1 MVKKTKI
8 LIEFLI
14 GILIAFGIFSYLYII
29 DFIPIGNDIYGHLYK
44 GQILTKN
51 IQNGIWYPLYTTEWY
66 NGIQLF
72 RYWPIF
78 TYYVISFFNIFV
90 NDITIS
96 YYIFLAFTF
105 LLSYSGWC
113 AISNKENKWIYV
125 VIGIFYWFLPDN
137 IRVTFGEGNL
147 ARVFIFALLPF
158 FFYFFSNLLER
169 KKHFIPTVLMIVLLT
184 CSHFMLAAMCAIIF
198 CIYAIFSSRKN
209 WYYGILSFICG
220 FLVSGLILYPG
231 LKGGLVSDTNSA
243 SIETMKD
250 WSQSLFT
257 SLSVTNR
264 YETICTFGI
273 SVLIISIFILKYGKN
288 KVGTMI
294 GLIFFTLTSSIFT
307 PLLMQLPLSQVWWMA
322 RFIQM
327 CYVLIFY
334 ELGKIIIN
342 KKYLIIIFILLILDI
357 IPSYKY
363 FTKVDEFNVNTYLL
377 EDAIEVTNN
386 RLGVVDESTIGPY
399 ISYYVLEKNIPYLQG
414 WAIQGATT
422 KDNIISLTESMKL
435 GFYNYSFKN
444 LLELGCDSIIVK
456 KSILFNFD
464 KNEFINSAS
473 YYGYE
478 LLKENNEVYLFD
490 NKQINETFGV
500 NFTYNNLSIG
510 NSSVYIS
517 YLYPSFEQGFSDN
530 IFDYQLEDLLKYK
543 KIYLSNFQFNR
554 TKELEELLLTLSN
567 NGVQIY
573 VDTTHLP
580 INALSISNLFDI
592 ESKFI
597 DLREIKNISFNE
609 NKYMFDVPYSWYTT
623 YLTTSN
629 PNVNLHTYK
638 YGEIEIGYLADY
650 ENIHLIGFNLPYL
663 YIESPQDD
671 LHLLL
676 NDIFDTTRQD
686 YLVDYEIVNINIK
699 YDSNSILIESPIEIN
714 TTLAYQDNFKSNELL
729 KENNN
734 LLIVQEGITNINIIY
749 KHFVEGIIITILGLI
764 LTIITYFKI
773 IVIDT
778 KIMEDIE

>member
-1 MVKKTKI
+1 MGKKTKI
-8 LIEFLI
+8 LIEILI
-14 GILIAFGIFSYLYII
+14 GILITCGIFSYLYAI

-44 GQILTKN
+44 GQILTEN
-51 IQNGIWYPLYTTEWY
+51 IKNGILYPLYTTEWY

-72 RYWPIF
+72 RYWPIL
-78 TYYVISFFNIFV
+78 TYYIISFFNVFV

-105 LLSYSGWC
+105 LLSYFGWC
-113 AISNKENKWIYV
+113 AISNRENKWIYV
-125 VIGIFYWFLPDN
+125 GIGIIYWFLPDN

-169 KKHFIPTVLMIVLLT
+169 KKHFIPTILMIVLLT

-220 FLVSGLILYPG
+220 FLVSGLIFYPG

-243 SIETMKD
+243 AIETMKD

-257 SLSVTNR
+257 SLSITNR

-273 SVLIISIFILKYGKN
+273 SVLIISICILKWSK
-288 KVGTMI
+288 KKIGTII
-294 GLIFFTLTSSIFT
+294 GLIFFILTSSIFT

-327 CYVLIFY
+327 CYILIFY
-334 ELGKIIIN
+334 EFGKIIL
-342 KKYLIIIFILLILDI
+342 KKNYLIILFILLVLDI
-357 IPSYKY
+357 MPSYKY
-363 FTKVDEFNVNTYLL
+363 FTKVEEFNVNTYLL
-377 EDAIEVTNN
+377 EEAIEVTNN

-399 ISYYVLEKNIPYLQG
+399 ISYYVLENEIPYLQG
-414 WAIQGATT
+414 WAIQGAST

-456 KSILFNFD
+456 KSILLNFD

-478 LLKENNEVYLFD
+478 LLNENNEVYLFD
-490 NKQINETFGV
+490 NNNIDDTYGV
-500 NFTYNNLSIG
+500 NLKYENLSIG
-510 NSSVYIS
+510 SSSLYIS
-517 YLYPSFEQGFSDN
+517 YLYPSFEQGFSNN

-543 KIYLSNFQFNR
+543 KIYLSNFEFDK

-573 VDTTHLP
+573 IDTTHLP

-597 DLREIKNISFNE
+597 DLREIRNISFNGNE
-609 NKYMFDVPYSWYTT
+609 YMFDVPYSWYTT
-623 YLTTSN
+623 YLTTNN
-629 PNVNLHTYK
+629 PNVTLHTCK

-671 LHLLL
+671 LYLLL
-676 NDIFDTTRQD
+676 DDIFNITKQD
-686 YLVDYEIVNINIK
+686 YLVDYEIANINIE
-699 YDSNSILIESPIEIN
+699 YGSNSILIESPIEIN
-714 TTLAYQDNFKSNELL
+714 TTLAYQDNFKSDKLL

-734 LLIVQEGITNINIIY
+734 LLIVQEGTTNINIIY
-749 KHFVEGIIITILGLI
+749 KYFVEGIIITILGLI
-764 LTIITYFKI
+764 LTTITYLKI
-773 IVIDT
+773 RIIDT